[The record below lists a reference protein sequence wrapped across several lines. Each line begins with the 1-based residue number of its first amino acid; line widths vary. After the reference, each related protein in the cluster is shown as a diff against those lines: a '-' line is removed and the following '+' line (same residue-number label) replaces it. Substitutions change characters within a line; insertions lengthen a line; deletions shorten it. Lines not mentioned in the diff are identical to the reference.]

1 MNVTIRQILDAV
13 PAMNKLVTA
22 DLPLRTAHRL
32 ALLTGKLNP
41 HLDFFQKK
49 QAALE
54 AKGGEGAEEALQALL
69 DYQVELEEERIDI
82 SLGEE
87 LRRWMSTGCCP
98 LCGLWR
104 GKLNRHEKRILGGI
118 RRPLPYNFP

>member
-54 AKGGEGAEEALQALL
+54 AKGRVEAEKELQALL
-69 DYQVELEEERIDI
+69 DYQVELDEVRTGI
-82 SLGEE
+82 SLAENIQLSAVDVNGLLPFVRFVEGEAQQA
-87 LRRWMSTGCCP
+87 
-98 LCGLWR
+98 
-104 GKLNRHEKRILGGI
+104 
-118 RRPLPYNFP
+118 

>member
-49 QAALE
+49 QAAL
-54 AKGGEGAEEALQALL
+54 
-69 DYQVELEEERIDI
+69 
-82 SLGEE
+82 
-87 LRRWMSTGCCP
+87 
-98 LCGLWR
+98 
-104 GKLNRHEKRILGGI
+104 
-118 RRPLPYNFP
+118 

>member
-22 DLPLRTAHRL
+22 RL

-87 LRRWMSTGCCP
+87 LLLSAVDVN
-98 LCGLWR
+98 GL
-104 GKLNRHEKRILGGI
+104 
-118 RRPLPYNFP
+118 LPFVRFVEGEAQQA

>member
-87 LRRWMSTGCCP
+87 LLLSAVDVNEIGRA
-98 LCGLWR
+98 
-104 GKLNRHEKRILGGI
+104 HV
-118 RRPLPYNFP
+118 

>member
-87 LRRWMSTGCCP
+87 LLLSAVDVN
-98 LCGLWR
+98 GL
-104 GKLNRHEKRILGGI
+104 
-118 RRPLPYNFP
+118 LPFVRFVEGEAQQA